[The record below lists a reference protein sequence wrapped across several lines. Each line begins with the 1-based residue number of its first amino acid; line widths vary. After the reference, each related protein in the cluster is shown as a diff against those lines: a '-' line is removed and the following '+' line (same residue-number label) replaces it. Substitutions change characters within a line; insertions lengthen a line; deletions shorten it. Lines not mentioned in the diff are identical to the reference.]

1 MTSGRVTAARC
12 LANAALRANDHPAPS
27 AALSGVPH
35 LSETEHEAN
44 QWSATPPSY
53 PSPHSGVRSRRRG
66 LVESGDRSPHFE
78 RKRMLAAEAER
89 AEAGVE
95 ALVDDRAEKPDR
107 AARARA
113 KDLADLRA
121 LERSGRC
128 WRNTCCDRETGR
140 AVEPNRRDAMRAGA
154 ARGGAAFESASTPVL
169 RPNVDRC
176 APAAGVQLRQLSAR
190 DAVPPQQG
198 RTLARLATV
207 AMLLRPSRVH
217 VRPASDTGMD
227 SR

>member
-1 MTSGRVTAARC
+1 MVSYSPELPVAASGVVAGG
-12 LANAALRANDHPAPS
+12 AAL
-27 AALSGVPH
+27 LSLAIVPP
-35 LSETEHEAN
+35 N
-44 QWSATPPSY
+44 
-53 PSPHSGVRSRRRG
+53 
-66 LVESGDRSPHFE
+66 FE
-78 RKRMLAAEAER
+78 RKRMLEAKAER
-89 AEAGVE
+89 TKAGVE

-107 AARARA
+107 AARASA
-113 KDLADLRA
+113 EDLAELRA

-128 WRNTCCDRETGR
+128 WRNTCCDHETVR

-154 ARGGAAFESASTPVL
+154 PRGGAAFESASTTAL

-217 VRPASDTGMD
+217 FRPARDTGMGKRRT
-227 SR
+227 SRQPSATRSSRL

>member
-1 MTSGRVTAARC
+1 
-12 LANAALRANDHPAPS
+12 
-27 AALSGVPH
+27 
-35 LSETEHEAN
+35 
-44 QWSATPPSY
+44 
-53 PSPHSGVRSRRRG
+53 
-66 LVESGDRSPHFE
+66 
-78 RKRMLAAEAER
+78 MLAAEAER

-154 ARGGAAFESASTPVL
+154 ARGGAGRRSSPRAHQSSGRMSTDALLQPVYSYVSSPHGM
-169 RPNVDRC
+169 RFH
-176 APAAGVQLRQLSAR
+176 
-190 DAVPPQQG
+190 
-198 RTLARLATV
+198 
-207 AMLLRPSRVH
+207 PSRGEPWLR
-217 VRPASDTGMD
+217 RP
-227 SR
+227 R